1 MAKNL
6 FKKGLAVTATSALSV
21 AALVGVASP
30 AYAANELKLESAAG
44 TVMAVTSDE
53 VFTLKT
59 SFAPGYSSSGN
70 TGLVHYVITDTSS
83 TPGTVAIDALAN
95 ATQTSVDEKSEVT
108 ADVVATSDVDN
119 SVVLAAATTN
129 PASFLGVAIDG
140 TVTASSYQ
148 VTVQAFVDSDDDNA
162 LDSDEW
168 SSAVVTIDFLKHS
181 AVTFST
187 DITGNVLGAGGTG
200 DDVNVQVTSTAINLE
215 QMPNDDNT
223 TGSRFLVKISTTSVV
238 SAGLFL
244 DWNGDADKKYLEIN
258 ESLNALDL
266 GDDLAAGDSV
276 KAEVFLY
283 DGTITT
289 VEADAQANISTTS
302 ALSTRIEVTAQ
313 TPLSAFVDTTTT
325 ANDDV
330 TATTDASPDTA
341 TAVSGSGSFTVT
353 VDGTYRTDYSAA
365 TIELLVDET
374 GPDTLKAGGK
384 VTVGGLTLE
393 NTSAGTTQKIEPTFA
408 TDADGDAVFTVSYS
422 GLEDGDTFDILAK
435 MDGVTSPDAL
445 SITIRDRVATSIYNT
460 DAIGTN
466 TESAQLVFAVDADVN
481 LNYALVDQFGAL
493 WPSAGAYVTVSGG
506 GKSSTAS
513 FVNGKAS
520 VTLAAFDAATTFSA
534 TTVTSDNGTA
544 VVDSE
549 ESTAVKIGTQATGAS
564 ITATG
569 DAGTAAGTPV
579 SNLNVKTQSNA
590 DTRVGESTVEVTG
603 SSNSTISGT
612 VLDSLNNPIA
622 ADVTL
627 SAANVMFEHDGVFSV
642 GSITVRSTSSG
653 TYAVEAYSNTPGKQV
668 ITVTSGSATKTEEIY
683 WPVAAASTGTA
694 LTLNAPDYVLPAS
707 TLQLTATLT
716 DKFGNPVAAGGTNTA
731 GDAGEDFAVSYT
743 GPGLLVG
750 SNPTAFNAD
759 GQAKLNYLLG
769 ANDTGTITVSFKYDQ
784 NGDADYTDA
793 DDLVVTKTI
802 TIGEDPGEKKV
813 NAGSFKGYVAVY
825 ARGYEGQRLSAK
837 IGADWVIVD
846 PIVNNQEN
854 GTLHRTVDFTG
865 AGVDIA
871 VRIYIDRVLI
881 DTINLTTK

>member
-53 VFTLKT
+53 TFTLKT
-59 SFAPGYSSSGN
+59 SFAPGYSSTGY
-70 TGLVHYVITDTSS
+70 TGLVHYVITDTSA
-83 TPGTVAIDALAN
+83 TPGSVQIEADVN
-95 ATQTSVDEKSEVT
+95 ATETVVDEKSEVT
-108 ADVVATSDVDN
+108 SAAVTTGDVDN
-119 SVVLAAATTN
+119 SAVIAAAATN
-129 PASFLGVAIDG
+129 PASFIGVGIDG

-148 VTVQAFVDSDDDNA
+148 VTVQAFVDADDDNT

-187 DITGNVLGAGGTG
+187 DITGNILGATNTI
-200 DDVNVQVTSTAINLE
+200 DVEVTSTSINLA

-223 TGSRFLVKISTTSVV
+223 TGSRFLVKVSTNADVTS
-238 SAGLFL
+238 GGFFL
-244 DWNGDADKKYLEIN
+244 DWDATDKHLESANTI
-258 ESLNALDL
+258 SVTA
-266 GDDLAAGDSV
+266 LAAGDSV

-283 DGTITT
+283 DGAITT

-313 TPLSAFVDTTTT
+313 TALSSITDTTTT
-325 ANDDV
+325 ANDFV
-330 TATTDASPDTA
+330 TATTTATNPDTA
-341 TAVSGSGSFTVT
+341 TAKSGSGSFTVT
-353 VDGTYRTDYSAA
+353 VDGAYRTGYDSA
-365 TIELLVDET
+365 TVEVQIDET
-374 GPDTLKAGGK
+374 GVDTLKAGGT
-384 VTVGGLTLE
+384 VTAGSLTLQ
-393 NTSAGTTQKIEPTFA
+393 NTSAGTEQKINPTFT
-408 TDADGDAVFTVSYS
+408 TDADGDAVFTVSYA
-422 GLEDGDTFDILAK
+422 GLEAGDTFDLQAK
-435 MDGVTSPDAL
+435 FDGISDPHPL
-445 SITIRDRVATSIYNT
+445 RITIADAAITSIYNL

-466 TESAQLVFAVDADVN
+466 TESSQLVVATGTDVN
-481 LNYALVDQFGAL
+481 LNYAIVDQFGAL
-493 WPSAGAYVTVSGG
+493 WSKAGAYVTVSGG

-534 TTVTSDNGTA
+534 TTATRDNGT
-544 VVDSE
+544 DPSISE

-579 SNLNVKTQSNA
+579 TALNVKTQSNA
-590 DTRVGESTVEVTG
+590 DTRVGESTVAVTA

-668 ITVTSGSATKTEEIY
+668 ITVTSGSATKTEDIY
-683 WPVAAASTGTA
+683 WPVAAASTGTS

-716 DKFGNPVAAGGTNTA
+716 DKFGNAVAAGGTNTA
-731 GDAGEDFAVSYT
+731 GDNGEDFAVSYT

-769 ANDTGTITVSFKYDQ
+769 ANDSGTITVTFKYDQ

-793 DDLVVTKTI
+793 KDLVITKTI

-825 ARGYEGQRLSAK
+825 AKGYEGQRLSAK